1 MKHTNDTSITI
12 ATYSTDWE
20 AHIAEGVL
28 SNEGIPCTLT
38 NETFSSIYPI
48 GFNSIGGINLVVPA
62 EYADTSRRLLDLTT
76 AQDDS
81 SES

>member
-1 MKHTNDTSITI
+1 MTHSNDTNITI

-28 SNEGIPCTLT
+28 VNEGIPCMLT

-48 GFNSIGGINLVVPA
+48 GFNSIGGINLIVPA
-62 EYADTSRRLLDLTT
+62 GYADKARSLLGMTG
-76 AQDDS
+76 
-81 SES
+81 SENMPEQ

>member
-1 MKHTNDTSITI
+1 MKQTNDTSITI

-48 GFNSIGGINLVVPA
+48 GTA
-62 EYADTSRRLLDLTT
+62 RRLLDLT
-76 AQDDS
+76 AQEDS
-81 SES
+81 PES

>member
-1 MKHTNDTSITI
+1 M
-12 ATYSTDWE
+12 
-20 AHIAEGVL
+20 L

-62 EYADTSRRLLDLTT
+62 EYADTARRLLDLT
-76 AQDDS
+76 AQEDS
-81 SES
+81 PES

>member
-1 MKHTNDTSITI
+1 MKQTNDTSITI

-28 SNEGIPCTLT
+28 ANEGIPCTLT

-62 EYADTSRRLLDLTT
+62 EYADTARRLLDLTT
-76 AQDDS
+76 AQEDS
-81 SES
+81 PES